1 MRLHQLFDDTDARAA
16 ILKAQRDATERLARL
31 TPQQRV
37 VLDGMIDGHPN
48 KVIAYQLGLSIR
60 TVENHRAEIMMRL
73 DVKSVAAALRL
84 VVIAG

>member
-84 VVIAG
+84 VVIAA